1 MEKQYLN
8 KCDSAACLKI
18 TVKKFEKIKCLGLIK
33 EYKLFNL
40 PRFRVRDLAYYNEH
54 LRENERDD

>member
-1 MEKQYLN
+1 MEKKYLSKADSARYLN
-8 KCDSAACLKI
+8 I
-18 TVKKFEKIKCLGLIK
+18 TIKEFEKIKCLGLIK

-40 PRFRVRDLAYYNEH
+40 PRFWVRDLAYYNEH